1 MSIIQ
6 EKYNSLF
13 YFTGY
18 TYDPAQWKDKA
29 GVADG
34 TGVPLEFQTANSRLH
49 KELAGVLNDLNVS
62 YIPILNKYMPK
73 CYQGAHCYVQPF
85 KNMIIV
91 SFLEGYTPKSTGQK
105 TVFNVKVHASSKF
118 LLDDK
123 ARHQYD
129 IPIYNPNFL
138 ILNYFSSFFSFRR
151 FTLREL
157 SGNLTDLIYISRK
170 TPGWIDPDADFIS
183 NYERN
188 LKIKFNSS
196 FVKCLYTSLV
206 DG

>member
-18 TYDPAQWKDKA
+18 TYDPAQWKDKT

-34 TGVPLEFQTANSRLH
+34 VGIPLEFQTANSRLH
-49 KELAGVLNDLNVS
+49 KELAEVLNDLNVS
-62 YIPILNKYMPK
+62 YIPLVNKYMPK
-73 CYQGAHCYVQPF
+73 CYQNAHCYVQPF

-123 ARHQYD
+123 ARHQYT
-129 IPIYNPNFL
+129 IKNFTIY
-138 ILNYFSSFFSFRR
+138 
-151 FTLREL
+151 L
-157 SGNLTDLIYISRK
+157 SIYIYLFYFILLDGSR
-170 TPGWIDPDADFIS
+170 
-183 NYERN
+183 
-188 LKIKFNSS
+188 
-196 FVKCLYTSLV
+196 
-206 DG
+206 